1 MPIYDRICNTC
12 GAVSLDLMERIEGV
26 RDPACPCGGAMKR
39 GFTQRSTTII
49 GDEIVGGVDIK
60 HGLCNDDGTPRRYYS
75 KSELKAEAKAR
86 GLENM
91 VRHVPLPGTDKSPHT
106 VRWVAARTITED
118 ERVAHI
124 RETYRQEGIDLDH
137 LPSAP
142 LPEGVQ
148 SIVEDR
154 LHRVIAQAVTERFG
168 V

>member
-1 MPIYDRICNTC
+1 MASGIAALHFSQFAWLPQI
-12 GAVSLDLMERIEGV
+12 A
-26 RDPACPCGGAMKR
+26 
-39 GFTQRSTTII
+39 
-49 GDEIVGGVDIK
+49 
-60 HGLCNDDGTPRRYYS
+60 
-75 KSELKAEAKAR
+75 AR
-86 GLENM
+86 GQ
-91 VRHVPLPGTDKSPHT
+91 VSHLPASATPP
-106 VRWVAARTITED
+106 ARTITED